1 MATED
6 LPVYGA
12 PEIQDNQE
20 PKKYLQLRAIISD
33 AYAYVRS
40 VEANQAFATVTI
52 ETLIDDQIK
61 RNGESGDSNAA
72 QFNPYSYDPAEASP
86 AGLEPRDPANFLGGT
101 DTGLPSKLDW
111 LTAIENE
118 LADAIEQI
126 KVDPIDVAEPEEYTE
141 QAQLTVSDD
150 E

>member
-1 MATED
+1 MSTED
-6 LPVYGA
+6 LPVYA
-12 PEIQDNQE
+12 DPAVQANQE

-33 AYAYVRS
+33 AYAFVRS

-52 ETLIDDQIK
+52 EALIDDQIK
-61 RNGESGDSNAA
+61 RNGESTDSNAA
-72 QFNPYSYDPAEASP
+72 QFNPYSYDPNEQSP
-86 AGLEPRDPANFLGGT
+86 AGLEPNEPANFLGGT

-118 LADAIEQI
+118 LGNAIEQI

-141 QAQLTVSDD
+141 QAELTVSDN